1 MLAVADRGTAQAGRA
16 GVPEWPGQRARA
28 HTYVGGLTTEKFY
41 FIKLHSFLA
50 CTLVILTRCGGSS
63 ATADLRGLVYSIEN
77 TAIY

>member
-16 GVPEWPGQRARA
+16 GVHEWPGQRARA

-41 FIKLHSFLA
+41 FHKTPLSLSMN
-50 CTLVILTRCGGSS
+50 TGNSYQVWWELSDRRSP
-63 ATADLRGLVYSIEN
+63 GLVYSIEN